1 MLPRPEVPMDAREA
15 RCMLLAKV
23 LAADGIMTDHERA
36 FLEDAMETYELD
48 DAARGRVRNLDGWD
62 EAEQIVS
69 ALDMAAR
76 RELMDSLVSAAL
88 ADGKLSAHETA
99 AIDKLAKALG
109 LS

>member
-36 FLEDAMETYELD
+36 FLEDAMESYELD
-48 DAARGRVRNLDGWD
+48 NAARGRVRNLDGWD